1 MKKYLIIGI
10 TILMMVTPLAAASP
24 NTMSAV
30 KTGVKQ
36 VRMSQEDF
44 THTAMVEYGTT
55 TTCPYCVIASG
66 QLYSIYSS
74 GDLDFYYVSLVYDKS
89 NANVQ
94 SRLLELGVSSI
105 PDVYFDGGY
114 KRLLGAQDDEQ
125 PYRNA
130 ITQCGV
136 RAVPDID
143 VDVSVEWKGGGTL
156 KIAVTVVN
164 NEPEEY
170 NGHLRVYVVEK
181 ESRWDDNG
189 GNPYHFGVLDIPID
203 RSLSVV
209 PQSQQQGNPS
219 PLGDTYTFRKTWF
232 GAIYGFGDI
241 TQDNILVIA
250 SVFDPDSDYA
260 VQTAASE
267 PTTSGGSPV
276 TPSSQTQQLL
286 LPSIKILCNQM
297 LLKVL
302 SNH

>member
-24 NTMSAV
+24 HAMSAV
-30 KTGVKQ
+30 KAGVKQ

-44 THTAMVEYGTT
+44 THTVMVEYGTT

-66 QLYSIYSS
+66 QLYSIYNS
-74 GDLDFYYVSLVYDKS
+74 GDLDFYYVSLVYDKG
-89 NANVQ
+89 NANVR
-94 SRLLELGVSSI
+94 SRLQELGVSSI

-114 KRLLGAQDDEQ
+114 KRMLGAQQDEQ

-130 ITQCGV
+130 ITQCGE
-136 RAVPDID
+136 RTVPNIN
-143 VDVSVEWKGGGTL
+143 VDVNVEWKGGGTL
-156 KIAVTVVN
+156 KITVNVLN
-164 NEPEEY
+164 NEPSDY

-203 RSLSVV
+203 RSLSIS
-209 PQSQQQGNPS
+209 QSQQQGQPS
-219 PLGDTYTFRKTWF
+219 PLGGTTYTFVKTWR
-232 GAIYGFGDI
+232 GALYGFGDI
-241 TQDNILVIA
+241 TKDNTMVIA
-250 SVFDPDSDYA
+250 SVFDPDSGYA
-260 VQTAASE
+260 VQTAAAE
-267 PTTSGGSPV
+267 PTSGGGSSV
-276 TPSSQTQQLL
+276 TLSSQMQQL

-297 LLKVL
+297 LLNVL